1 MDDMIMLFDYAEDE
15 IKDSRKYAEAA
26 LKYKDSNP
34 DLAAMFNRLSGEELE
49 HFNMFHQKLAESVAE
64 VKKMRASFEG

>member
-26 LKYKDSNP
+26 LKYKNTHP
-34 DLAAMFNRLSGEELE
+34 DLAEMFYSLSGEELE
-49 HFNMFHQKLAESVAE
+49 HFNMIHKKLADSVTDIKA
-64 VKKMRASFEG
+64 MRTEFEQ

>member
-26 LKYKDSNP
+26 LKYKDSKP
-34 DLAAMFNRLSGEELE
+34 DLAEMFNRLSGEELE
-49 HFNMFHQKLAESVAE
+49 HFNLFHQKLAEAVAE
-64 VKKMRASFEG
+64 VKALRAKYEQ

>member
-26 LKYKDSNP
+26 LKYKDSHP
-34 DLAAMFNRLSGEELE
+34 DLAEMFYRLSGEELE
-49 HFNMFHQKLAESVAE
+49 HFNQFHQKLAESVAE
-64 VKKMRASFEG
+64 VKAMRSKFEQ